1 MHHYLNKSSPFRL
14 QTLLR
19 IPSFRNFALALT
31 HCGKNTVCAHVWC
44 LPSVLPLTEHFQFLI
59 CNFSSSFF
67 SHQLFTLFPLHTA
80 HPCLLCPSY
89 HRPAWM
95 QPWLYFP
102 CWKEVKLQDQ
112 VTFIC
117 ASCCC
122 CCCCCSRR
130 KASCCCCLC
139 LMISFWRWSSSS
151 LRFRSSS
158 SSRCRAAS
166 SSMRSRLSS
175 SRRWASSSSRAHLA
189 ASSSFPGHR
198 KE

>member
-1 MHHYLNKSSPFRL
+1 MLS
-14 QTLLR
+14 
-19 IPSFRNFALALT
+19 
-31 HCGKNTVCAHVWC
+31 
-44 LPSVLPLTEHFQFLI
+44 
-59 CNFSSSFF
+59 
-67 SHQLFTLFPLHTA
+67 
-80 HPCLLCPSY
+80 
-89 HRPAWM
+89 
-95 QPWLYFP
+95 
-102 CWKEVKLQDQ
+102 WKEVKLQEQ

-198 KE
+198 IRNKVWGDFAEFKIPLTLWHWYSDRTERDCVISNPCCLGLFTFTFLSNKGI